1 MGLKTKKI
9 FLGFIENQFLR
20 WRFTKSQYRGG
31 IVSKRG
37 QLRQF
42 TNLRGCLER
51 KRGFVFFLGGG
62 GLTPMRTTNLG
73 MSI

>member
-1 MGLKTKKI
+1 M
-9 FLGFIENQFLR
+9 
-20 WRFTKSQYRGG
+20 
-31 IVSKRG
+31 SKRG